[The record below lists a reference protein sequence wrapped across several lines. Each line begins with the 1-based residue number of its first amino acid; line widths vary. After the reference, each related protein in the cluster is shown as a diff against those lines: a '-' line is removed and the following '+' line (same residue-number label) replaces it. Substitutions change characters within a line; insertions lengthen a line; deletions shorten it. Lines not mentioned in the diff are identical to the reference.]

1 VTTAVPKR
9 RRLRFDCTRC
19 GVVSDAFPGTARAAG
34 RICRDCFGKGVDHR
48 RRELNDL
55 TGKEW
60 AQASRSIEEYP
71 DTRSGKQ
78 REHGAAFP
86 LSLARQQISVYTK
99 RGDLVLDP
107 FVGVGT
113 TLDACVELGRR
124 GIGIEL
130 NREFAATAAR
140 DVAADTGQDVVHGDA
155 LELGRYVRPGTVDFL
170 LTSPPYAAL
179 LNDVRGAFADK
190 WQEHSRILPVRNPT
204 PYSDDP
210 RDLGNMSYP
219 DYLDAIERC
228 LAESRVALRDDAY
241 AAWVVKDFRALKS
254 RVPYVPFHLHLVQ
267 RAESAGFV
275 LWDIQIYDQTK
286 FRPLVCLGYPSRNF
300 YLNIGH
306 SHIVILRKRSSW
318 PDR

>member
-19 GVVSDAFPGTARAAG
+19 GAVSDAFLGTARAAT
-34 RICRDCFGKGVDHR
+34 RICRDCFGKGADRR

-55 TGKEW
+55 TGKAW
-60 AQASRSIEEYP
+60 AQASRSVEDYP

-86 LSLARQQISVYTK
+86 LSLARQQISVYTR
-99 RGDLVLDP
+99 RGELVLDP

-113 TLDACVELGRR
+113 TLDACSRLGRR

-130 NREFAATAAR
+130 NAEFAATAAR
-140 DVAADTGQDVVHGDA
+140 GVDGDPSQNVVHGDA
-155 LELGRYVRPGTVDFL
+155 LELSHHVLPGSVDFV

-179 LNDVRGAFADK
+179 LKDVRGAFAYK
-190 WQEHSRILPVRNPT
+190 WQEHSRIAPVRNPA

-228 LAESRVALRDDAY
+228 LAHSWVALRDDAY
-241 AAWVVKDFRALKS
+241 AAWVVKDFRALKNH
-254 RVPYVPFHLHLVQ
+254 VPYVPFHQHLVQ
-267 RAESAGFV
+267 HAESAGFV
-275 LWDIQIYDQTK
+275 LWDIQIYDQTR

-306 SHIVILRKRSSW
+306 SYIVILRKKSSW
-318 PDR
+318 LRR